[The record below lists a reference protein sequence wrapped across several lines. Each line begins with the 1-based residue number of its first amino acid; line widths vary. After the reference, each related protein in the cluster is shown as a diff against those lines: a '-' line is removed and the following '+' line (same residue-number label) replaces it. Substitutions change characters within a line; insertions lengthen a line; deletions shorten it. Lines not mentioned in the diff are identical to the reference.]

1 MPKNLL
7 KALMKILIKKM
18 SNKDLLS
25 NVKKLRE
32 LTGVGFNDCKFAL
45 DETNG
50 DIEKS
55 IEFLRKKGIAKASK
69 KMSRTASE
77 GLAIVK
83 ESKGQISLIEI
94 NSETDFV
101 AKNEDF
107 INFCKELSEI
117 NFLVRSDINE
127 LTKTKMK
134 NDLSVKD
141 NLVNLIAKIGEKI
154 TIRRAKF
161 FDNSNGTNF
170 FYVHSALDKG
180 IGKIISIVKL
190 EGIQKGK
197 NDEIG
202 NKIAMHIAASNPLAI
217 DKDNIDKKLVDK
229 ELEII
234 KAEIVNSGKPK
245 EMAEKI
251 SKGKISKF
259 LNDNSLLNQ
268 IWIMDP
274 KKKITDV
281 LKENSLE
288 KPLKIL
294 DFIRYKV
301 GEGV

>member
-1 MPKNLL
+1 
-7 KALMKILIKKM
+7 M
-18 SNKDLLS
+18 SNKDLLD
-25 NVKKLRE
+25 NIKKLRE
-32 LTGVGFNDCKFAL
+32 LTGVGFKDCKVAL
-45 DETNG
+45 DESKG
-50 DIEKS
+50 DIQKS

-77 GLAIVK
+77 GLALVRDNNGK
-83 ESKGQISLIEI
+83 ISIIEI

-101 AKNEDF
+101 AKNKDF
-107 INFCKELSEI
+107 INFCKELSEL
-117 NFLVRSDINE
+117 NFEVKGDLNKLNE
-127 LTKTKMK
+127 TKMK
-134 NDLSVKD
+134 NQILVKD

-154 TIRRAKF
+154 TIRRTNF
-161 FDNSNGTNF
+161 FDNNDGMNF
-170 FYVHSALDKG
+170 SYVHAALDKG

-190 EGIQKGK
+190 DGILKGK
-197 NDEIG
+197 NDDIG
-202 NKIAMHIAASNPLAI
+202 NKIAMHIAASSPLAVDKDGI
-217 DKDNIDKKLVDK
+217 DKETVNK

-234 KAEIVNSGKPK
+234 KAEITNSGKPV

-274 KKKITDV
+274 KKKVSDI
-281 LKENSLE
+281 LKENSFE
-288 KPLKIL
+288 KPIKIL